1 MILDSPTIAIKQDP
15 EFHQQEQDDLIL
27 SYLNSDYVTNEM
39 PTTDDPPS
47 PPYSTS
53 SNSTDAAPSSMD
65 VDIDFTMDPAP
76 SLYAQDPFL
85 FHLQTALNEQGLSFS
100 WPAAPFPTNPLTGGD
115 TKEQPCLTAL
125 SPLFTPSN
133 TDHHSYLSQPSI
145 YQPQYLQQPADLD
158 YSQQKQPD
166 SIVSSPESSLDGE
179 QSKKKHGGRKKREI
193 SIAPAPSKPFTR
205 ILPATS
211 QQASPPL
218 PSQPQPAAGTLEQQ
232 AAVQHHHVVKQ
243 ETSVASSLDQPLSS
257 SPPHKT
263 SPDKSPAEAAYA
275 KRQERL
281 IKNRAAA
288 LLSRKRKREH
298 LTTLEEERQQLANDN
313 QALHSKVSSLEARVV
328 SLEQENLE
336 LKRKLAS
343 SFPAHKQQ
351 QQQQQ
356 QHTSLAI
363 PKHAKTT
370 GMVFMV
376 NHSEEEIILFSF
388 ALFSLPASHSSDQLT
403 VGGVPTKH
411 NVPHLIASSPSSV
424 PEVRLDTI
432 GGTEPL
438 PDSNSDSSSSPLNTN
453 MTTDL
458 MLLDHVRPIDLQA
471 WIKTKLGRSDDH
483 ETGLAQWYENGTPPS
498 SQQLYLYADGFSR
511 VTPLTGSDSGSTN
524 DRTLSILCPLNQTS
538 CDGDRPSYLQIDV
551 QIIGSRVLL
560 GELKQSEQY
569 RQQQAR
575 YEGDDTMLNAIY
587 TKLDPSRTDRR
598 RRYWKKKTID
608 GAPRISRV
616 V

>member
-1 MILDSPTIAIKQDP
+1 LKYTLGGPARELLLSFFLFLSPFLFLHHSMILDSPTIAIKQDP
-15 EFHQQEQDDLIL
+15 EFRQQEQDDLIL

-53 SNSTDAAPSSMD
+53 SKSTDAAPSSMD
-65 VDIDFTMDPAP
+65 VDIDFTMDSAP
-76 SLYAQDPFL
+76 SLYAQDSFL
-85 FHLQTALNEQGLSFS
+85 LHLQTALNEQGLSFS
-100 WPAAPFPTNPLTGGD
+100 WPAAPFPANPLTGAD
-115 TKEQPCLTAL
+115 IKEQPCLTAL

-133 TDHHSYLSQPSI
+133 PDHHSFLSQSSI
-145 YQPQYLQQPADLD
+145 YQPQFMQQPAELD
-158 YSQQKQPD
+158 YSQQKQLD
-166 SIVSSPESSLDGE
+166 SIVSSPGSSLDGE

-205 ILPATS
+205 ILPAAS

-232 AAVQHHHVVKQ
+232 NQQAAVQHHHVVKE

-257 SPPHKT
+257 SPTHRT
-263 SPDKSPAEAAYA
+263 SSDKSPAEAAYA

-328 SLEQENLE
+328 SLEQENME
-336 LKRKLAS
+336 LKRKLSS

-376 NHSEEEIILFSF
+376 NHSEK
-388 ALFSLPASHSSDQLT
+388 
-403 VGGVPTKH
+403 VV
-411 NVPHLIASSPSSV
+411 N
-424 PEVRLDTI
+424 R
-432 GGTEPL
+432 
-438 PDSNSDSSSSPLNTN
+438 
-453 MTTDL
+453 
-458 MLLDHVRPIDLQA
+458 
-471 WIKTKLGRSDDH
+471 
-483 ETGLAQWYENGTPPS
+483 AQ
-498 SQQLYLYADGFSR
+498 
-511 VTPLTGSDSGSTN
+511 
-524 DRTLSILCPLNQTS
+524 
-538 CDGDRPSYLQIDV
+538 
-551 QIIGSRVLL
+551 
-560 GELKQSEQY
+560 
-569 RQQQAR
+569 
-575 YEGDDTMLNAIY
+575 
-587 TKLDPSRTDRR
+587 
-598 RRYWKKKTID
+598 
-608 GAPRISRV
+608 V
-616 V
+616 VD